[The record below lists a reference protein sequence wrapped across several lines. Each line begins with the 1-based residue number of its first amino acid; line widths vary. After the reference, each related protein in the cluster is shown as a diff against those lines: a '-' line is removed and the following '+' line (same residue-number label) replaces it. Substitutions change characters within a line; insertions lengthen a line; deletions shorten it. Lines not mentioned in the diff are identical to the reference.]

1 VSVSP
6 RRSKLASIHLS
17 ESGFLF
23 DSYTGLTYGV
33 NETGARILR
42 ELKAGKSVEE
52 IARQLARDFEV
63 PEPTAEADA
72 KEFYDKLNAEGLLWT
87 R

>member
-1 VSVSP
+1 MSAQP
-6 RRSKLASIHLS
+6 RKSKLASIHLS

-33 NETGARILR
+33 NETGARILQG
-42 ELKAGKSVEE
+42 LTAGKSVEE
-52 IARQLARDFEV
+52 IARQLARDFDV